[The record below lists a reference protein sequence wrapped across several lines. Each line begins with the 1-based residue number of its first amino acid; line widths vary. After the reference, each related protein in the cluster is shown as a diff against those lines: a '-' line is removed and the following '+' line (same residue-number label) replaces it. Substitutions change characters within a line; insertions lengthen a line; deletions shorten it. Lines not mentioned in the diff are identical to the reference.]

1 MQFFGVRL
9 WVFGNGHAIMGHWVL
24 EHGYSTSNT
33 SGYLP
38 NNDMN
43 QDKVFGDANSQLAS
57 SN

>member
-1 MQFFGVRL
+1 
-9 WVFGNGHAIMGHWVL
+9 MGHWVL